1 MRNNHCSYTG
11 KLALMIY
18 PLRIF
23 LVILCV
29 VFSSSLWAQNFQT
42 GDIIF
47 HTSRSAQSLVIQKA
61 THSPYSHMGL
71 IVQKNKQWW
80 VLEAVQPVKY
90 TPLKAWIARGV
101 DRKYVVKRYHKNLT
115 AVQQQRLVQV
125 AERSLGKPYDVYFE
139 WDDQAIY
146 CSEIVWKAYQHA
158 LGIQLAPLQKLKDF
172 DLSDA
177 KVKSLMQQRY
187 GQHIPLQETVI
198 APQAIFASKQL
209 LIVR

>member
-1 MRNNHCSYTG
+1 
-11 KLALMIY
+11 MIH
-18 PLRIF
+18 LIRIF
-23 LVILCV
+23 FSFILAISATGV
-29 VFSSSLWAQNFQT
+29 WAQNLQT

-47 HTSRSAQSLVIQKA
+47 HTSRSAQSSVIQKA

-71 IVQKNKQWW
+71 IIQKNKQWW

-90 TPLKAWIARGV
+90 TPLNQWIARGIEG
-101 DRKYVVKRYHKNLT
+101 KYVVKRYHKNLT
-115 AVQQQRLVQV
+115 AVQQQRLVQE
-125 AERSLGKPYDVYFE
+125 AERSLGKPYDLYFA

-177 KVKSLMQQRY
+177 KVKALMQQRY
-187 GQHIPLQETVI
+187 GKNIPLQETVI

-209 LIVR
+209 RVVQ